1 MAELGEMIS
10 ALNGLGFAPAARGA
24 ASVARAKEGSVEEP
38 TDGFTASQATEPAR
52 PSVVQHLMDVSSKSL
67 VLGAGLTLM
76 GVPAP
81 ISATIAVGHLVTQ
94 AAPETTGKILSNSA
108 TVVAVA
114 AAGALTLGGALA
126 APIADLGGQFVRHGV
141 GHGFLPGFSD

>member
-1 MAELGEMIS
+1 MFPAI
-10 ALNGLGFAPAARGA
+10 NGLRFAPARRVDAPVA
-24 ASVARAKEGSVEEP
+24 KAKDESVADPA
-38 TDGFTASQATEPAR
+38 DGFTPSPAAEPSK
-52 PSVVQHLMDVSSKSL
+52 PSTVQHLLDVSGKSL
-67 VLGAGLTLM
+67 VIGAGLTLM

-114 AAGALTLGGALA
+114 TAGVLTLGGALA
-126 APIADLGGQFVRHGV
+126 APIAELGGQFVRHGV
-141 GHGFLPGFSD
+141 GHGFLPGFSE

>member
-1 MAELGEMIS
+1 MFPAINSLRFASPTATAKPGAPPKAEQ
-10 ALNGLGFAPAARGA
+10 PADHG
-24 ASVARAKEGSVEEP
+24 
-38 TDGFTASQATEPAR
+38 DGFT
-52 PSVVQHLMDVSSKSL
+52 PSDTKAPSSPGLMEVTSKSL

-108 TVVAVA
+108 TVFAVA
-114 AAGALTLGGALA
+114 TAGVITLSGALA
-126 APIADLGGQFVRHGV
+126 GPVAELGGQFVRHGM
-141 GHGFLPGFSD
+141 GHAFLPGFGD